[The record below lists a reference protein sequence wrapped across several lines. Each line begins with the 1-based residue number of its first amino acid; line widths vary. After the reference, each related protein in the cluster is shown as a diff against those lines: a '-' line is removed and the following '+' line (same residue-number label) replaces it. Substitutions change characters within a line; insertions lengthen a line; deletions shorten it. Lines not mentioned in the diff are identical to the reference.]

1 MSIVLDYF
9 VAHSAVTTGVEA
21 AAELHPLGRCTRL
34 KTITAILICQMFLG
48 FVVALFAYGDIHSS
62 AMGMEY
68 SRGMQ
73 REFEQLRQSP
83 EYRESPAIRGYSLAR
98 LVEERYTAA
107 SQRGH
112 AALLAFGA
120 GLGASLLAGMLL
132 WLLSQAQR
140 KDHAH
145 TTA

>member
-1 MSIVLDYF
+1 MAGL
-9 VAHSAVTTGVEA
+9 
-21 AAELHPLGRCTRL
+21 
-34 KTITAILICQMFLG
+34 
-48 FVVALFAYGDIHSS
+48 VVAMFAYGDIHSS

-83 EYRESPAIRGYSLAR
+83 EYREPPAVRGYTLSR

-112 AALLAFGA
+112 IALLAFGA
-120 GLGASLLAGMLL
+120 GLGASLLAGVLL
-132 WLLSQAQR
+132 WLHSRVQR
-140 KDHAH
+140 REHAH
-145 TTA
+145 T

>member
-1 MSIVLDYF
+1 
-9 VAHSAVTTGVEA
+9 
-21 AAELHPLGRCTRL
+21 
-34 KTITAILICQMFLG
+34 
-48 FVVALFAYGDIHSS
+48 
-62 AMGMEY
+62 MGMEY

-83 EYRESPAIRGYSLAR
+83 EFREPPAVRGHSFAR
-98 LVEERYTAA
+98 LLEDRYTDA

-120 GLGASLLAGMLL
+120 GLGASLLAGVLL
-132 WLLSQAQR
+132 WLLSRVQR
-140 KDHAH
+140 REHAH